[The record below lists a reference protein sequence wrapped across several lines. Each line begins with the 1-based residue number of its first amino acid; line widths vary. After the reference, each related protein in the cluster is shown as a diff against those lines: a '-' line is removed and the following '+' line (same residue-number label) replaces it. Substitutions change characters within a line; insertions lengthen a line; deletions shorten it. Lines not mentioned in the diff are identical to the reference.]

1 MTYVLVVKM
10 LSFHGF
16 QDVHKIFEDT
26 LSFLVEEGTDKGL
39 FEVGGL
45 SSEHGDWLSEL
56 GLVSGSFI
64 VDLRV
69 VEIFVEDD
77 TNDDLVVLY
86 GDSSKFV
93 VLSTF

>member
-1 MTYVLVVKM
+1 MAYVLVVKI

-16 QDVHKIFEDT
+16 QDMHQIFEDT
-26 LSFLVEEGTDKGL
+26 LSFVVEKGTNKGL

-45 SSEHGDWLSEL
+45 SSEHGDWLAEL
-56 GLVSGSFI
+56 GLISGSFI

-69 VEIFVEDD
+69 IEIFIEDN

-86 GDSSKFV
+86 GDSSKFL